1 MIERLSHEPA
11 SAPAED
17 DGRSDRLQAL
27 ELLRAQLSRTISEG
41 LERGSV
47 AGQWGEIDNA
57 QIAAFLDGSLSR
69 AEWDAVAA
77 RLAND
82 PAARAELAAAAA
94 LLDEIQAHP
103 ATVPA
108 GLMERAAGVLAVPEQ
123 NRPRVSAMA
132 VTPVVRYRSSI
143 AWSGFALA
151 VLAVIAVPTVLKMV
165 GDGTTIAV
173 KQGDAGDTISRAIV
187 ATPSGPTKKKDA
199 QSCIDA
205 NEQARKSTPDN
216 MGNDRRTETRATGQG
231 AERPGEAPTENND
244 PCGPK
249 PAGAGKHER
258 PASAGSN

>member
-11 SAPAED
+11 PEPAED
-17 DGRSDRLQAL
+17 DGRSDRQQTL

-41 LERGSV
+41 LGQGSV

-69 AEWDAVAA
+69 AEWDAVAT

-82 PAARAELAAAAA
+82 PVARAELAAAVA
-94 LLDEIQAHP
+94 LLDEIQAQP

-108 GLMERAAGVLAVPEQ
+108 GLMERAAGVLAASEQ
-123 NRPRVSAMA
+123 NRPRVSAVA
-132 VTPVVRYRSSI
+132 VTPVAWYRRSM

-151 VLAVIAVPTVLKMV
+151 VLAVIAVPTVLKMA
-165 GDGTTIAV
+165 GDGVTIAV
-173 KQGDAGDTISRAIV
+173 KPDDTISRTIV
-187 ATPSGPTKKKDA
+187 VTPSSPTKKKDA

-205 NEQARKSTPDN
+205 NEQAGKP
-216 MGNDRRTETRATGQG
+216 RATEEV
-231 AERPGEAPTENND
+231 AERPGDTRTENND

-249 PAGAGKHER
+249 KPAAAGTLER
-258 PASAGSN
+258 PASARSN